1 MNEECGK
8 MQVKIPM
15 FIETG
20 RKDHSR
26 AMIACCVEMQIEQHM
41 SGVDE
46 PGVARTHGECSLWD

>member
-1 MNEECGK
+1 